1 MKVTEVRIKLT
12 GETDDRLLAFCS
24 VTFDDCFV
32 VRDLK
37 VIGGPTGPFVAMP
50 SRKLTGHC
58 PKCRAKNNLRCNFCN
73 QCGTDLSRENSFQG
87 RDSHT
92 RLYADIAHPINA
104 ECREMIQQNVIE
116 EFNQEMQRS
125 TLPGYQSRY
134 DEEYDAGDDSGH
146 PAPSRHPREKNPN
159 DSKARKIRKA
169 KNETGSSPG
178 KGSGEIDDRG
188 ADASPESEAGSE
200 LAEVIED
207 AKPLTA
213 SSSNVRRAAS
223 KPTSGNPAK
232 KFRADK
238 AKSGKPTGP
247 HQQPENA
254 EEPSKPNDK
263 RDNFGFGILD

>member
-73 QCGTDLSRENSFQG
+73 QCGTDLSRESSFQT

-104 ECREMIQQNVIE
+104 ECREMIQRKVIE
-116 EFNQEMQRS
+116 EFNEEMQRS
-125 TLPGYQSRY
+125 KLPGYQSRY
-134 DEEYDAGDDSGH
+134 DEEYDAGDDV
-146 PAPSRHPREKNPN
+146 REMTI
-159 DSKARKIRKA
+159 SKRTHVKK
-169 KNETGSSPG
+169 S
-178 KGSGEIDDRG
+178 IDTQKLD
-188 ADASPESEAGSE
+188 
-200 LAEVIED
+200 
-207 AKPLTA
+207 
-213 SSSNVRRAAS
+213 
-223 KPTSGNPAK
+223 PTSVALASENDVKQLPKTSVKAPAQLEPGHSSK
-232 KFRADK
+232 KHRIDEV
-238 AKSGKPTGP
+238 KSEQPAAP
-247 HQQPENA
+247 HQRPEKSEKPA
-254 EEPSKPNDK
+254 KPNDK
-263 RDNFGFGILD
+263 RDEFGLGILD

>member
-73 QCGTDLSRENSFQG
+73 QCGTDLSHENSFHG

-116 EFNQEMQRS
+116 EFNEEMKRS

-134 DEEYDAGDDSGH
+134 DEEYDAGDDS
-146 PAPSRHPREKNPN
+146 
-159 DSKARKIRKA
+159 KARKIEKT
-169 KNETGSSPG
+169 KS
-178 KGSGEIDDRG
+178 
-188 ADASPESEAGSE
+188 
-200 LAEVIED
+200 V
-207 AKPLTA
+207 A
-213 SSSNVRRAAS
+213 SSSSGKASVEAVGGKIDESTADVNNEQTNADVPKPATS
-223 KPTSGNPAK
+223 KPSAGSPAK
-232 KFRADK
+232 KYRADK
-238 AKSGKPTGP
+238 AQSGKPTGP
-247 HQQPENA
+247 HQQPEKA
-254 EEPSKPNDK
+254 EEPAKPNDK
-263 RDNFGFGILD
+263 RDNFGLGILD